1 MDSQIYTFLLEKP
14 YLCSGMSH
22 FLVKYRKWLFALMA
36 VLVVACALMVPSINI
51 NTDMTQYMPDSYPM
65 KQGLNVMQE
74 DLPALEGRLQ
84 EFGTLFANGDDL
96 MPKDLPRILGIGVA
110 MLFLVLL
117 VMCSSVMEVL
127 LFLVTTGFSVVLNMG
142 TNALL
147 PSVSMM
153 TNMLSPVLQMV
164 LSMDYCIILMNG
176 YRQEKAL
183 GKNKESAMEGA
194 VRGGASSILSSAF
207 TTIVS
212 LMMLCFIKLKIGADL
227 GIVLSKGV
235 AFSLLCNFTVLPF
248 LILAGDRAVE
258 ATRKKVPKLPFGPI
272 ARFQH
277 RFRYPLLVLFVAVF
291 VGFSFLKRQT
301 VLSFAPQWDN
311 AALDQR
317 EGTDN
322 AQLLLYSNADEDAVT
337 PLMDSLATVPGVTR
351 TLSYPSLVL
360 RPRTASEMQALFS
373 EFAPEEAT
381 ALPEDMLSLVYYARF
396 HPQRNERLSFQE
408 MMDLVEDLSAQG
420 LIPEG
425 FDPQALMPVPEP
437 SLEADPES
445 PSPDTET
452 APPVSECV
460 NKDSTDT
467 KTPLPVPEEVKMDS
481 TDTETTPPVSEP
493 APELSPEPEADGLPT
508 YEELIQPRTAK
519 EMAVLMG
526 QDSGQMNMLYRLAG
540 RRGKT
545 MSLAEVLSYVREK
558 ILPNRRYSAFISKE
572 YKARLEELGPQADS
586 ILAAGPRLIAQADT
600 VASIPAEVIPVKA
613 DTVVPAPVVAQPEA
627 IADPE
632 PVIEE
637 EVPPTPMEILAE
649 MALSSMRYSSARIY
663 SALKAAGVSVSKDQ
677 LDLLFLYSGAQKE
690 ADPSWKMSAG
700 ELLDFVADTLLA
712 NPTLQAFVP
721 DSSRTLITEAR
732 EELLLGLNQLKGRN
746 YSGGVVMYDLPVE
759 GDSTSAMILQAR
771 RLADTALPGPHYWVG
786 ESEMY
791 QELQEGFPSEL
802 LLLTLLTVLA
812 IFVIV
817 AFNFRSLFIPI
828 PLVLTIL
835 SGVYVNI
842 WASGLGGNT
851 MYYLSYLIIQGILM
865 GATIDYTILL
875 THFYLE
881 ARKEA
886 DIPLALSEAYKGSYH
901 SVLTSG
907 LILII
912 VPYVMSL
919 IMKDPMIASILWSLS
934 IGALAVVSLILFV
947 LPGVLAAL
955 DPLMKKRSHE
965 RQKTA

>member
-1 MDSQIYTFLLEKP
+1 
-14 YLCSGMSH
+14 MSH

-36 VLVVACALMVPSINI
+36 ILVVVCALMVPRINI
-51 NTDMTQYMPDSYPM
+51 NTDMTVYLPDSYPM
-65 KQGLNVMQE
+65 KQGLDVMQE

-96 MPKDLPRILGIGVA
+96 MPTDLPRILAIGVA

-117 VMCSSVMEVL
+117 VMCSSVMEVG
-127 LFLVTTGFSVVLNMG
+127 LFLITTGFSVVLNMG

-183 GKNKESAMEGA
+183 GKDKESAMEGA
-194 VRGGASSILSSAF
+194 IRGGASSILSSAF

-277 RFRYPLLVLFVAVF
+277 RFRYPLLVLFIAVF
-291 VGFSFLKRQT
+291 VGFTFLKRQT
-301 VLSFAPQWDN
+301 VLSFAPQWDS
-311 AALDQR
+311 AASAQK
-317 EGTDN
+317 ESTDN

-337 PLMDSLATVPGVTR
+337 DLMDTLITVPGVIR
-351 TLSYPSLVL
+351 ALSYPSLVL

-381 ALPEDMLSLVYYARF
+381 ALPGDMLSLVYYARF

-408 MMDLVEDLSAQG
+408 MMELVEELSAQG
-420 LIPEG
+420 LVPEG
-425 FDPQALMPVPEP
+425 FDPQSLMPVPEP
-437 SLEADPES
+437 PLEEEPES
-445 PSPDTET
+445 PLVSDTET
-452 APPVSECV
+452 APPVSEEPQI
-460 NKDSTDT
+460 DSTDT
-467 KTPLPVPEEVKMDS
+467 GAILPVPEEVRMDS
-481 TDTETTPPVSEP
+481 ADTETALPVSEP
-493 APELSPEPEADGLPT
+493 APEPDGQLT
-508 YEELIQPRTAK
+508 YEDLTQPRTAQ
-519 EMAVLMG
+519 EMAVFLG
-526 QDSGQMNMLYRLAG
+526 QDPGQMNMLYRLAG

-545 MSLAEVLSYVREK
+545 MSLVEMLSYVREK
-558 ILPNRRYSAFISKE
+558 ILPNRRYSAFIPKESK
-572 YKARLEELGPQADS
+572 AQLEKMGPQVDS
-586 ILAAGPRLIAQADT
+586 ILAAGPRLTAQADT
-600 VASIPAEVIPVKA
+600 VAPVPVEVIPVQA
-613 DTVVPAPVVAQPEA
+613 DTVVPAPAVAQPVT
-627 IADPE
+627 IAEPE
-632 PVIEE
+632 PVLEE

-649 MALSSMRYSSARIY
+649 MAFSSMRYSSARIY

-677 LDLLFLYSGAQKE
+677 LDLLFLYSGAQKG

-712 NPTLQAFVP
+712 NPTLSAFVP
-721 DSSRTLITEAR
+721 DSSRSLITEAR
-732 EELLLGLNQLKGRN
+732 EELLLGLGQLKGQN
-746 YSGGVVMYDLPVE
+746 YSGAVVLNSLPVE
-759 GDSTSAMILQAR
+759 GNSTSVMIEQCR
-771 RLADTALPGPHYWVG
+771 SLADASLPGPHYWIG
-786 ESEMY
+786 EAEMY

-802 LLLTLLTVLA
+802 LLLTLLTVLS
-812 IFVIV
+812 IFLIV
-817 AFNFRSLFIPI
+817 AVNFRSVFIPI
-828 PLVLTIL
+828 PLILTIL

-842 WASGLGGNT
+842 WASGVGGNT

-875 THFYLE
+875 THYYLE
-881 ARKEA
+881 WRRKA
-886 DIPLALSEAYKGSYH
+886 DIPTALAEAFQSSSH
-901 SVLTSG
+901 SILTSG
-907 LILII
+907 LILIV
-912 VPYVMSL
+912 VPFVMHL

-934 IGALAVVSLILFV
+934 IGALAVVLLILFV

-955 DPLMKKRSHE
+955 DPLMKKHFHE

>member
-1 MDSQIYTFLLEKP
+1 
-14 YLCSGMSH
+14 MSH

-36 VLVVACALMVPSINI
+36 ILVVVCALMVPRINI
-51 NTDMTQYMPDSYPM
+51 NTDMTVYLPDSYPM
-65 KQGLNVMQE
+65 KQGLDVMQE

-96 MPKDLPRILGIGVA
+96 MPTDLPRILAIGVA

-117 VMCSSVMEVL
+117 VMCSSVMEVG
-127 LFLVTTGFSVVLNMG
+127 LFLITTGFSVVLNMG

-183 GKNKESAMEGA
+183 GKDKESAMEGA
-194 VRGGASSILSSAF
+194 IRGGASSILSSAF

-235 AFSLLCNFTVLPF
+235 AFSLLCNFMVLPF

-277 RFRYPLLVLFVAVF
+277 RFRYPLLVLFIAVF
-291 VGFSFLKRQT
+291 VGFTFLKRQT
-301 VLSFAPQWDN
+301 VLSFAPQWDS
-311 AALDQR
+311 AASAQK
-317 EGTDN
+317 ESTDN

-337 PLMDSLATVPGVTR
+337 HLMDTLITVPGVIR

-381 ALPEDMLSLVYYARF
+381 ALPGDMLSLVYYARF

-408 MMDLVEDLSAQG
+408 MMELVEELSAQG
-420 LIPEG
+420 LVPEG
-425 FDPQALMPVPEP
+425 FDPEALMPIPEP
-437 SLEADPES
+437 SLEEEPES
-445 PSPDTET
+445 PLTPDTET
-452 APPVSECV
+452 ALPVPEEPQI
-460 NKDSTDT
+460 DSTDT
-467 KTPLPVPEEVKMDS
+467 GALLPVPEEVRMDS
-481 TDTETTPPVSEP
+481 ADTETALPVSEP
-493 APELSPEPEADGLPT
+493 APELSPEPDGQLT
-508 YEELIQPRTAK
+508 YEDLIQPRTAQ
-519 EMAVLMG
+519 EMAAFLG
-526 QDSGQMNMLYRLAG
+526 QDPGQMNMLYRLAG

-545 MSLAEVLSYVREK
+545 MSLVEMLSYVREK
-558 ILPNRRYSAFISKE
+558 ILPNRRYSAFIPKESK
-572 YKARLEELGPQADS
+572 AQLEKMGPQVDS
-586 ILAAGPRLIAQADT
+586 ILAAGPRLTAQADT
-600 VASIPAEVIPVKA
+600 VAPVPVEVIPVQA
-613 DTVVPAPVVAQPEA
+613 DTVVPAQAVAQPVT
-627 IADPE
+627 IAEPE
-632 PVIEE
+632 PVLEE

-649 MALSSMRYSSARIY
+649 MAFSSMRYSSARIY

-677 LDLLFLYSGAQKE
+677 LDLLFLYSGAQKG

-712 NPTLQAFVP
+712 NPTLSAFVP
-721 DSSRTLITEAR
+721 DSSRSLITEAR
-732 EELLLGLNQLKGRN
+732 EELLLGLGQLKGQN
-746 YSGGVVMYDLPVE
+746 YSGAVVLNSLPVE
-759 GDSTSAMILQAR
+759 GDSTSVMIEQCR
-771 RLADTALPGPHYWVG
+771 SLADASLPGPHYWIG
-786 ESEMY
+786 EAEMY

-802 LLLTLLTVLA
+802 LLLTLLTVLS
-812 IFVIV
+812 IFLIV
-817 AFNFRSLFIPI
+817 AVNFRSVFIPI
-828 PLVLTIL
+828 PLILTIL

-842 WASGLGGNT
+842 WASGVGGNT

-875 THFYLE
+875 THYYLE
-881 ARKEA
+881 WRRKA
-886 DIPLALSEAYKGSYH
+886 DIPTALAEAFQSSSH
-901 SVLTSG
+901 SILTSG
-907 LILII
+907 LILTI
-912 VPYVMSL
+912 VPFVMHI
-919 IMKDPMIASILWSLS
+919 IMKDPMISAILRSLS
-934 IGALAVVSLILFV
+934 IGAFAVLILILFV

-955 DPLMKKRSHE
+955 DPLLVSRRSH
-965 RQKTA
+965 